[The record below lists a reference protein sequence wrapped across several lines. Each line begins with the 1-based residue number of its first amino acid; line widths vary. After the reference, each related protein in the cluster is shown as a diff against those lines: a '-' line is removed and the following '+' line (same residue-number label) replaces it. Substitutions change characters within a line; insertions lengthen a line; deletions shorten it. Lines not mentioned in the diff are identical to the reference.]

1 MADIQAASPKL
12 TDDSSSDNQDASPTE
27 KEALI
32 PEPTDPKATQ
42 TAAQDDGLK
51 KQQEQVAMDT
61 PHQTSGAKPD
71 AAPAAI
77 AESTNEPGKE
87 ESGAAKAVQSIM
99 KKIAEFNAALG
110 MDLSMELAQ
119 LRSAIGEL
127 PSQSKK
133 DDETDDE
140 DEEDSVTWVCEPKRL
155 TMEDWRKPHEDHGYG
170 YSSPYSYR
178 LPPFPVRPPWSRGS
192 PDGPNQ
198 GATPAKITKNVLKAF
213 YRSIPTGPSVDPNSI
228 STPED
233 FKREY
238 HTAGRSAERPLRVQV
253 ISETLIDELREISE
267 IALQIEESP
276 FSMIP
281 PYKLLVHNWPRI
293 QAALSKLKGKLRDA
307 ESLQAANTAPAS
319 DDSEVKPITIETPGS
334 EDAAKPKP
342 KPRKNQSEHDKQIKQ
357 LKTRVSHLQC
367 LHDFIKTDLGYLIGL
382 RLRIKE
388 GSLET
393 ITFDEV
399 YHLFSPGDL
408 VISADAGEDQLYQVY
423 SVTGGR
429 PRLGTPDGPRRVH
442 DLEDSQYVS
451 AGIGTWTDVIL
462 QTYYMGTDGSRIGP
476 YQMTLRVDHFVGER
490 RVTDLDVFPLRFHH
504 SAPDLCERL
513 QARGRRFVNCY
524 GHKKYVGI
532 PETPRNLLP
541 DEDSDS
547 GGPPRR
553 QSQLLSARRTVFEE
567 IRGDVF
573 VDAHAYYHQ
582 HLRDVPSL
590 SKLKR
595 GRTNPREVFEAVS
608 GRRGL
613 DYLGDHEVDEG
624 MTDEFL
630 QSRRHLLKPAAI
642 NSVENS
648 LEHLQLLPYQV
659 PAYEFRSRQWVWL
672 DVDRVEEIN
681 KSDEARRRG
690 WIDLVIPEEYSQL
703 LVSLVDNHTSGPDAS
718 KGKSADPE
726 SLNFQ
731 IDLVRGKGRGL
742 IILLHGPP
750 GSGKTS
756 TAETIAAYTGRPL
769 YSITCGDIGVT
780 PMHVENSLRYH
791 TELAAKW
798 GCVLLLDEADVF
810 LTKRSWNDMN
820 RNALVSVFLRH
831 LEYYSGILFLTT
843 NIVGV
848 IDEAFKS
855 RIHISLRYPSI
866 DLPSTEKIWNNLLN
880 RIAKDNKTADV
891 RIEFNRETLLA
902 YARWH
907 YRKHEA
913 SETTWNG
920 RQVRN
925 AFQIAIALGQ
935 YDRLNR
941 IKDEG
946 LTPEQALSSG
956 DKSLRTIRLTK
967 RNFAS
972 IAKTARD
979 FEDYISAIRGSDREL
994 AQASNLRND
1003 DFGRDIPRAQKDYG
1017 PRVELGRGVRV
1028 PAAQTPPLSSRKG
1041 KGKEVPP
1048 VGRKPKRRE
1057 EEEEED
1063 EDELDEEEEEGEEGQ
1078 EANDEEPEDEDL
1090 EDDY

>member
-1 MADIQAASPKL
+1 MADIASPTL
-12 TDDSSSDNQDASPTE
+12 TSVSDHQDASLSG
-27 KEALI
+27 KEA
-32 PEPTDPKATQ
+32 PTPVLANPIATP
-42 TAAQDDGLK
+42 TAAQNDGPEK
-51 KQQEQVAMDT
+51 RQEQVAVDV
-61 PHQTSGAKPD
+61 PPPTSRAKPD
-71 AAPAAI
+71 AAPAV
-77 AESTNEPGKE
+77 ESTPEPGKE
-87 ESGAAKAVQSIM
+87 EPGAAKAVASIV
-99 KKIAEFNAALG
+99 KKLQEFNTALRV
-110 MDLSMELAQ
+110 DLSWELAQ
-119 LRSAIGEL
+119 LRSAIGDL
-127 PSQSKK
+127 PSQGKK
-133 DDETDDE
+133 EDDGDDDDDE
-140 DEEDSVTWVCEPKRL
+140 DSVIWVCEPKRL
-155 TMEDWRKPHEDHGYG
+155 TMEDWRKPHDDHGYAYG
-170 YSSPYSYR
+170 GPYGYR
-178 LPPFPVRPPWSRGS
+178 LPPYPVQPPNWVRGS
-192 PDGPNQ
+192 PDGSNQ
-198 GATPAKITKNVLKAF
+198 GAAPPKVTKHVLKAF
-213 YRSIPTGPSVDPNSI
+213 YRSIPTGPSVDLNSI

-233 FKREY
+233 FEREY
-238 HTAGRSAERPLRVQV
+238 STAGRSAERPLRVQ
-253 ISETLIDELREISE
+253 IMSETLIDELREISQ

-281 PYKLLVHNWPRI
+281 PYKLLLHNWSKI
-293 QAALSKLKGKLRDA
+293 QAALSRLKDQLKDL
-307 ESLQAANTAPAS
+307 ESVQEASTAPAS
-319 DDSEVKPITIETPGS
+319 NEAKLVTVVDSEAPDS

-342 KPRKNQSEHDKQIKQ
+342 SSSKSEHDKQIKQ

-382 RLRIKE
+382 RLKIKN
-388 GSLET
+388 GSLKT

-408 VISADAGEDQLYQVY
+408 VMTSDAGEDQLYQVY

-429 PRLGTPDGPRRVH
+429 PRLGTPDGPLARRVH

-451 AGIGTWTDVIL
+451 AGIGTWTDVML
-462 QTYYMGTDGSRIGP
+462 QTYFMGTDGSRIGP
-476 YQMTLRVDHFVGER
+476 HQMTLRVDHFVGER
-490 RVTDLDVFPLRFHH
+490 NVTDLDVFPLRFHR
-504 SAPDLCERL
+504 SAPNLCERL

-532 PETPRNLLP
+532 PMTPRTLMP

-553 QSQLLSARRTVFEE
+553 QPQAMSARRTVFEE

-573 VDAHAYYHQ
+573 VDAHAFYHQ
-582 HLRDVPSL
+582 HLRDVPRI

-595 GRTNPREVFEAVS
+595 GRTNPREVYEAIS
-608 GRRGL
+608 GRRAM

-624 MTDEFL
+624 LTDEFL

-642 NSVENS
+642 SSVEDS

-726 SLNFQ
+726 SPNFQ

-780 PMHVENSLRYH
+780 PVHVENNLQYH

-880 RIAKDNKTADV
+880 RIAKDNQTADV
-891 RIEFNRETLLA
+891 RIEFNRATLLA

-925 AFQIAIALGQ
+925 AFQTAIALGQ

-1003 DFGRDIPRAQKDYG
+1003 DFGRDIPRAQKNYG
-1017 PRVELGRGVRV
+1017 PRVELGRGVR
-1028 PAAQTPPLSSRKG
+1028 AATVQTPPLSTRKG

-1048 VGRKPKRRE
+1048 VRKTKRQQ

-1063 EDELDEEEEEGEEGQ
+1063 EDDDDEDGEEGEEGEEGQ
-1078 EANDEEPEDEDL
+1078 EANDEEPDDEDL